1 MTIKLHFEVRRVEAH
16 ERPLVA
22 SFLEAHWGSVQ
33 IVSRG
38 QVHEADGLP
47 AFIAIWDEQ
56 LVGLVTYHIHEGAC
70 EIVSLDS
77 LMVKIGVGTALVEAV
92 VQEATHFGCH
102 RLWLITSNDNL
113 SALGFYQRRGFR
125 LVAVYQGA
133 IDKARE
139 VKPNISLIGM
149 DNIPIHDEIEL
160 ELGLRAKNLSLAQT

>member
-33 IVSRG
+33 IVSHGRI
-38 QVHEADGLP
+38 HEADTLP

-56 LVGLVTYHIHEGAC
+56 LVGLVTYTIDGNVC

-77 LMVKIGVGTALVEAV
+77 LMVKIGVGTALIEAV
-92 VQEATHFGCH
+92 VREAIQFGCR
-102 RLWLITSNDNL
+102 RLWLITTNDNL

-133 IDKARE
+133 VDAARE
-139 VKPNISLIGM
+139 FKPNIPQIGM

-160 ELGLRAKNLSLAQT
+160 ELWL

>member
-1 MTIKLHFEVRRVEAH
+1 MSIKLHFEVRRIEAH

-38 QVHEADGLP
+38 QVHEADSLP

-56 LVGLVTYHIHEGAC
+56 VVGLVTYHIHDEIC

-77 LMVKIGVGTALVEAV
+77 LMVKIGVGTALVQAV
-92 VQEATHFGCH
+92 VQEAAQFACK
-102 RLWLITSNDNL
+102 RVWLITSNDNL

-125 LVAVYQGA
+125 LVAVYQNA
-133 IDKARE
+133 IDAARE
-139 VKPNISLIGM
+139 IKPNIPQIGM

-160 ELGLRAKNLSLAQT
+160 ELWL

>member
-1 MTIKLHFEVRRVEAH
+1 MSIKLHFEVRRVEAH

-22 SFLEAHWGSVQ
+22 SFLEAQWGSVQ

-38 QVHEADGLP
+38 SVHEADTLP

-56 LVGLVTYHIHEGAC
+56 MVGLVTYCIHEDVC

-92 VQEATHFGCH
+92 IQEAAQYGCQ
-102 RLWLITSNDNL
+102 RVWLITSNDNL
-113 SALGFYQRRGFR
+113 TALGFYQRRGFR

-133 IDKARE
+133 IDDARMI
-139 VKPNISLIGM
+139 KPSIPYSGM

-160 ELGLRAKNLSLAQT
+160 ELRL

>member
-1 MTIKLHFEVRRVEAH
+1 LSIKLHFEIRRVEAH

-22 SFLEAHWGSVQ
+22 AFLEAHWGSVQ

-38 QVHEADGLP
+38 RIHNADTLP

-56 LVGLVTYHIHEGAC
+56 LVGLVTYNIEEGVC

-77 LMVKIGVGTALVEAV
+77 LMVRIGVGTALVEAV
-92 VQEATHFGCH
+92 IQDAAQAQSQRV
-102 RLWLITSNDNL
+102 WLITTNDNL
-113 SALGFYQRRGFR
+113 AALGFYQRRGFR

-133 IDKARE
+133 VDAARE
-139 VKPNISLIGM
+139 FKPIPLIGM

-160 ELGLRAKNLSLAQT
+160 EMWL

>member
-1 MTIKLHFEVRRVEAH
+1 LVLSIKLQFEVRSVEAH

-38 QVHEADGLP
+38 QVHAADSLP

-56 LVGLVTYHIHEGAC
+56 LVGLVTYHIHEGVC

-77 LMVKIGVGTALVEAV
+77 LMVKIGVGSALIAAV
-92 VQEATHFGCH
+92 IQEAARFGCK
-102 RLWLITSNDNL
+102 RIWLITSNDNL

-133 IDKARE
+133 IDAARE
-139 VKPNISLIGM
+139 IKPNISLIGM

-160 ELGLRAKNLSLAQT
+160 ELWL

>member
-1 MTIKLHFEVRRVEAH
+1 LSIKLHFEVRRVEAH

-38 QVHEADGLP
+38 QVHEGDTLP
-47 AFIAIWDEQ
+47 AFVAIWDEQ
-56 LVGLVTYHIHEGAC
+56 LVGLVTYNIHEGIC

-77 LMVKIGVGTALVEAV
+77 LMVKIGVGTALIEAV
-92 VQEATHFGCH
+92 VHEAVHFGCH

-133 IDKARE
+133 IDAARAI
-139 VKPNISLIGM
+139 KPNIPLIGM
-149 DNIPIHDEIEL
+149 DNIPLHDEIEL
-160 ELGLRAKNLSLAQT
+160 ELAL

>member
-1 MTIKLHFEVRRVEAH
+1 LLSIKLLFEVRRVEAH
-16 ERPLVA
+16 EHPLVA
-22 SFLEAHWGSVQ
+22 DFLEAHWGSVQ

-38 QVHEADGLP
+38 QVHEADKLP

-56 LVGLVTYHIHEGAC
+56 LVGLVTYHIHQDVC

-77 LMVKIGVGTALVEAV
+77 LMVKIGVGSALIAAVIKEALRC
-92 VQEATHFGCH
+92 GCK
-102 RLWLITSNDNL
+102 RVWLITTNDNL

-133 IDKARE
+133 IDAARE
-139 VKPNISLIGM
+139 IKPNIPIMGM

-160 ELGLRAKNLSLAQT
+160 EMWLQA

>member
-1 MTIKLHFEVRRVEAH
+1 MSIKLHFEVRRVEAH

-38 QVHEADGLP
+38 HVHEADRLP

-56 LVGLVTYHIHEGAC
+56 LVGLVTYSIYAGVC

-77 LMVKIGVGTALVEAV
+77 LMVKIGVGSALIAAV
-92 VQEATHFGCH
+92 IQEATQFACK
-102 RLWLITSNDNL
+102 RVWLITSNDNL
-113 SALGFYQRRGFR
+113 SGLGFYQRRGFR

-133 IDKARE
+133 IDTARE
-139 VKPNISLIGM
+139 IKPNIPLLGM

-160 ELGLRAKNLSLAQT
+160 ELWL

>member
-1 MTIKLHFEVRRVEAH
+1 MTIKLQFEVRRVEAH

-38 QVHEADGLP
+38 HVHQADCLP
-47 AFIAIWDEQ
+47 AFVAIWDEQ
-56 LVGLVTYHIHEGAC
+56 LVGLVTYHIRSGMC

-77 LMVKIGVGTALVEAV
+77 LIVKIGVGTALINAVE
-92 VQEATHFGCH
+92 QEAIRFGC
-102 RLWLITSNDNL
+102 RRVWLITSNDNL

-125 LVAVYQGA
+125 LVAIHQGA
-133 IDKARE
+133 IDVARE
-139 VKPNISLIGM
+139 LKPQIPEIGM

-160 ELGLRAKNLSLAQT
+160 QMWL

>member
-1 MTIKLHFEVRRVEAH
+1 MSIKLHFEVRRIEAH

-38 QVHEADGLP
+38 QVHEADSLP

-56 LVGLVTYHIHEGAC
+56 LVGLVTYHIHDGMC
-70 EIVSLDS
+70 EIISLDS
-77 LMVKIGVGTALVEAV
+77 LMVKIGVGTALVQTV
-92 VQEATHFGCH
+92 VQEAAQFACK

-133 IDKARE
+133 LDAARE
-139 VKPNISLIGM
+139 IKPNIPQIGM
-149 DNIPIHDEIEL
+149 ENIPIHDEIEL
-160 ELGLRAKNLSLAQT
+160 ELWL

>member
-1 MTIKLHFEVRRVEAH
+1 MSIKLQFEVRRVEAH

-22 SFLEAHWGSVQ
+22 AFLGAHWGSVQ

-38 QVHEADGLP
+38 RSHDADTLP

-56 LVGLVTYHIHEGAC
+56 LVGLVTYHIEDGVC

-77 LMVKIGVGTALVEAV
+77 LMVRIGVGTALVEAV
-92 VQEATHFGCH
+92 LHEAAQASCH
-102 RLWLITSNDNL
+102 RVWLITSNDNL

-133 IDKARE
+133 IDAARE
-139 VKPNISLIGM
+139 FKPTISLIGM
-149 DNIPIHDEIEL
+149 DNIPVHDEIEL
-160 ELGLRAKNLSLAQT
+160 EMWL

>member
-1 MTIKLHFEVRRVEAH
+1 LTIKLQFEVRRVEAH

-38 QVHEADGLP
+38 HVHQADCLP
-47 AFIAIWDEQ
+47 AFVAIWDEQ
-56 LVGLVTYHIHEGAC
+56 LVGLVTYHIRSGMC

-77 LMVKIGVGTALVEAV
+77 LIVKIGVGTALVNAV
-92 VQEATHFGCH
+92 EQEAIRFGC
-102 RLWLITSNDNL
+102 RRVWLITSNDNL

-125 LVAVYQGA
+125 LVAVHQGA
-133 IDKARE
+133 IDAARE
-139 VKPNISLIGM
+139 LRPQISEIGM

-160 ELGLRAKNLSLAQT
+160 QMWL

>member
-1 MTIKLHFEVRRVEAH
+1 MSIKLHFEVRRIEAH
-16 ERPLVA
+16 ERPLVT
-22 SFLEAHWGSVQ
+22 SFLEAHWGSVH

-38 QVHEADGLP
+38 QVHEADSLP

-56 LVGLVTYHIHEGAC
+56 LVGLVTYHIHDGMC

-77 LMVKIGVGTALVEAV
+77 LIVKIGVGTALVQAV
-92 VQEATHFGCH
+92 AQEAAQFACK
-102 RLWLITSNDNL
+102 RVWLITSNDNL

-133 IDKARE
+133 IDAARE
-139 VKPNISLIGM
+139 IKPNIPQIGM

-160 ELGLRAKNLSLAQT
+160 ELWL

>member
-1 MTIKLHFEVRRVEAH
+1 MAIKLNFEVRQVEAN

-22 SFLEAHWGSVQ
+22 AFLEAQWGSVQ

-38 QVHEADGLP
+38 CVHEADQLP
-47 AFIAIWDEQ
+47 AYFAIWDDQ
-56 LVGLVTYHIHEGAC
+56 LVGLVTYHIKGDEC

-77 LMVKIGVGTALVEAV
+77 LMVRIGVGGALIEAV
-92 VQEATHFGCH
+92 VQKAAYHNCK

-113 SALGFYQRRGFR
+113 TALGFYQRRGFR

-133 IDKARE
+133 IDASRKI
-139 VKPNISLIGM
+139 KPSIPFIGM

-160 ELGLRAKNLSLAQT
+160 ELWLQAET

>member
-1 MTIKLHFEVRRVEAH
+1 MTIKLQFEVRRVEAH

-38 QVHEADGLP
+38 HVHQADCLP
-47 AFIAIWDEQ
+47 AFVAIWDDQ
-56 LVGLVTYHIHEGAC
+56 LVGLVTYHVQRGMC

-77 LMVKIGVGTALVEAV
+77 LIVKIGVGTALINMVVE
-92 VQEATHFGCH
+92 EAIQSACK
-102 RLWLITSNDNL
+102 RVWLITTNDNL

-133 IDKARE
+133 IDVARE
-139 VKPNISLIGM
+139 IKPQIPLIGM
-149 DNIPIHDEIEL
+149 DNIPLHDEIEL
-160 ELGLRAKNLSLAQT
+160 QMWL